1 MSIVLSC
8 WSTKLNMYLCF
19 WQIEVVKNDIVKLFD
34 SIKSYG
40 MSIIASL
47 LPCLIC
53 SIWSITVSSCSVMCV
68 SFYISSIGFFNR
80 CLFHWDE
87 ANWFDKACF
96 LTSSFWLLWLSWIS
110 IRKSD
115 LPFSFHMYKVYYF
128 FKWQCPI
135 SDINNSC
142 A

>member
-8 WSTKLNMYLCF
+8 SSTKLNMYLCF

-47 LPCLIC
+47 LGAWYLPFDQLLFHL
-53 SIWSITVSSCSVMCV
+53 VLLCV

-80 CLFHWDE
+80 CIFHWDE

-96 LTSSFWLLWLSWIS
+96 LTSSCWLLWLSWVSIS
-110 IRKSD
+110 KSD

-128 FKWQCPI
+128 FKWHCPI